1 MQLTRKTKI
10 ALATFL
16 LFDVLLIIVWT
27 ELYSVRAL
35 RKDVVELRELGTT
48 IYPTPA
54 VVEAFNL
61 TDEVGNV
68 FDKKNLLGQWNLM
81 FFGFTSCPD
90 ICPLTMTELAQ
101 FYSSIES
108 ELLPQIVLVS
118 IDPNRDDVETM
129 NSYVNSFHEDFIGL
143 TGDAIQLSALA
154 AQFYIVHEVDMNNG
168 IGESHDSHAA
178 TSAQSEVQNLDKVIA
193 IPDGNYLINHSGHI
207 SIISP
212 DGKFH
217 SVMRPPHR
225 DQDIKR
231 VFEIL
236 VSNFEF

>member
-1 MQLTRKTKI
+1 MQLTRKAKI

-48 IYPTPA
+48 IFPTPA

-61 TDEVGNV
+61 TDETDNAFGKE
-68 FDKKNLLGQWNLM
+68 DLLGQWNLM
-81 FFGFTSCPD
+81 FFGFTFCPD
-90 ICPLTMTELAQ
+90 ICPLTMIALEQ

-118 IDPNRDDVETM
+118 VDPNRDDVETM

-143 TGDAIQLSALA
+143 TGDADELAALA
-154 AQFYIVHEVDMNNG
+154 DQFYVVHEMDMSNG
-168 IGESHDSHAA
+168 ISNSHDSHAA
-178 TSAQSEVQNLDKVIA
+178 APSQFELQGLDQA
-193 IPDGNYLINHSGHI
+193 MTMSDDNYLINHSGHI

-225 DQDIKR
+225 NRDIKK

-236 VSNFEF
+236 ISNFHF

>member
-10 ALATFL
+10 AIATFL

-48 IYPTPA
+48 IYPKPA

-61 TDEVGNV
+61 TDETGRA
-68 FDKKNLLGQWNLM
+68 FSKKDLLGQWNLM

-90 ICPLTMTELAQ
+90 ICPLTMTELKQ
-101 FYSSIES
+101 FYSSTEA

-118 IDPNRDDVETM
+118 IDPNRDDTETM
-129 NSYVNSFHEDFIGL
+129 YSYVNSFHEDFIGL
-143 TGDAIQLSALA
+143 TGDADELASLA
-154 AQFYIVHEVDMNNG
+154 AQFYVVHETDMSNIIDDSQN
-168 IGESHDSHAA
+168 SHAA
-178 TSAQSEVQNLDKVIA
+178 ASARSELQSIDKA
-193 IPDGNYLINHSGHI
+193 LTMHDDNYLINHSGHI

-225 DQDIKR
+225 NRDIKR

-236 VSNFEF
+236 ISNFHF